1 MVDTQG
7 LAPGRRMSFQGFPE
21 GKPWQ
26 PRMQGGPSAQSIA
39 SLHQTLLR
47 RSPIGQRLRDSL
59 DGAEG
64 TPATGQ
70 PAGVAGSTVP
80 VSPAPYVELEAVA
93 LECQA
98 RAEDRAEA
106 DEDDEPPPLRAVSSS
121 GTEVSQASARESEAS
136 RASTTPAVRAAR
148 AAAQAELRE
157 QYAVPTELAY
167 ALVACGVTAQLLGD
181 GLGLT
186 HEELVED
193 VDAYLAGRGKPP
205 LRAIERRVLQGMVR
219 RASGESGTA
228 ASSAAAAVAEAKAEA
243 AEAIARARAEAAA
256 QVAIERERVTRDAA
270 ERAACE
276 AEERRCEATTA
287 PGGPRAGGSR
297 GGGAR
302 AGGTR
307 GGQQVGGG
315 AAPPGGGGGRPGGR

>member
-1 MVDTQG
+1 
-7 LAPGRRMSFQGFPE
+7 
-21 GKPWQ
+21 
-26 PRMQGGPSAQSIA
+26 
-39 SLHQTLLR
+39 
-47 RSPIGQRLRDSL
+47 
-59 DGAEG
+59 
-64 TPATGQ
+64 
-70 PAGVAGSTVP
+70 
-80 VSPAPYVELEAVA
+80 VELEAVA

-287 PGGPRAGGSR
+287 RADR
-297 GGGAR
+297 ERAAREEVAR
-302 AGGTR
+302 AQAAR
-307 GGQQVGGG
+307 AEANRLAAVQRHQG
-315 AAPPGGGGGRPGGR
+315 AAAAGLRHWRDMLPMPPA